1 MPTYQILL
9 WFKAQI
15 RRILAHLFRGIRQR
29 PAFSLS
35 ITYLDASQLSQ
46 ASMKAA
52 SKSSCNDLWRTGS
65 GKTWTMGTGLEASS
79 TVMNDSVGIV
89 PRAIS
94 DMFSLLAEKENTR
107 FSLFVSFLE
116 LYNEDIVDLLN
127 PSTVVNARRPSSA
140 ASSASSINASISIR
154 EDARGNIVFG
164 GVREEPVSS
173 PADMLSLLQK
183 GSLCRATGS
192 TDMNAASSRS
202 HAIFSIILKQHVTTT
217 IASAPAMAD
226 SSDQQSLQPLA
237 SAEPES
243 SISSTSTLTS
253 KFHFVDLAG
262 SERLKRTNAH
272 GDRKKEGISINQGLL
287 ALGNVISAL
296 GNTEDSSETSTHVP
310 YRDSK
315 LTRMLQDS
323 LGGNSQTL
331 MIACVSPS
339 DLSYGETVSTLTY
352 ANRARNIKNKAVV
365 NRDIGSNSGLGAAGE
380 KEIRALRALV
390 ADLRDEI
397 MSLRGGGPGSG
408 VSSFGPGSSNFS
420 AESAWNKDLS
430 SGSRGMNDGMRP
442 GSATMMNSEGV
453 AQAIRA
459 HERDFQLH
467 LQEERDLTRALE
479 AAQQEIRIARF
490 DGDRFGFHSVRLM
503 ERCSGL
509 NEQVTNLTVER
520 DAAIVELEQWRS
532 GKLRLKRSCGCVE
545 TKIVADTSSGPH
557 QSQGTQE
564 LMSGDLSE
572 DTAAK
577 AEQSEIK
584 SSVDMSL
591 DAAEVRADSSSSSS
605 LSLQMIQDYNNAISD
620 LKSRLAETSDRLAWY
635 NEVVSSFG
643 NEESRRQNILS
654 RFQSAHTAGGIALD
668 TPAPKIFQDI
678 QSEE

>member
-1 MPTYQILL
+1 APRVFAFDHIFGCDSTQSGVYEGCVKILVQR
-9 WFKAQI
+9 FVAGFNATV
-15 RRILAHLFRGIRQR
+15 LAYGQ
-29 PAFSLS
+29 
-35 ITYLDASQLSQ
+35 
-46 ASMKAA
+46 
-52 SKSSCNDLWRTGS
+52 TGS

-79 TVMNDSVGIV
+79 AVMNDSVGIV

-202 HAIFSIILKQHVTTT
+202 HAIFSIILKQHQ
-217 IASAPAMAD
+217 
-226 SSDQQSLQPLA
+226 SSQPLA

-262 SERLKRTNAH
+262 SERLKRTNAL

-365 NRDIGSNSGLGAAGE
+365 NRD
-380 KEIRALRALV
+380 
-390 ADLRDEI
+390 
-397 MSLRGGGPGSG
+397 
-408 VSSFGPGSSNFS
+408 
-420 AESAWNKDLS
+420 
-430 SGSRGMNDGMRP
+430 
-442 GSATMMNSEGV
+442 
-453 AQAIRA
+453 
-459 HERDFQLH
+459 
-467 LQEERDLTRALE
+467 
-479 AAQQEIRIARF
+479 
-490 DGDRFGFHSVRLM
+490 
-503 ERCSGL
+503 
-509 NEQVTNLTVER
+509 
-520 DAAIVELEQWRS
+520 
-532 GKLRLKRSCGCVE
+532 
-545 TKIVADTSSGPH
+545 
-557 QSQGTQE
+557 
-564 LMSGDLSE
+564 
-572 DTAAK
+572 
-577 AEQSEIK
+577 
-584 SSVDMSL
+584 
-591 DAAEVRADSSSSSS
+591 
-605 LSLQMIQDYNNAISD
+605 
-620 LKSRLAETSDRLAWY
+620 
-635 NEVVSSFG
+635 
-643 NEESRRQNILS
+643 
-654 RFQSAHTAGGIALD
+654 
-668 TPAPKIFQDI
+668 
-678 QSEE
+678 